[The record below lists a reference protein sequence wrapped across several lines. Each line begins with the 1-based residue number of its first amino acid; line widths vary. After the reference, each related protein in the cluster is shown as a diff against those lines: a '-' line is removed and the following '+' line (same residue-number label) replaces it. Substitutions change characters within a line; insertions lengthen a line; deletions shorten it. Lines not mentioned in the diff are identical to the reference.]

1 MADALKPLA
10 RPSRRALLRS
20 AGIGLGGLAG
30 LASPVASQAPG
41 ATTAGAPT
49 PDAELG
55 PGGSPGHVLSRPA
68 PGTPARR
75 LALALGSGSLHGHAL
90 VGVMRVFEQRQ
101 VKPDLIVGTSVGAIV
116 GALWAAGVPA
126 AEVEAAGRQFGLLD
140 AAELSWPRRGLLR
153 NDGLQ
158 RRLRA
163 LLPPQPIEAWP
174 IRFAA
179 VATDL
184 ETGERVVLDR
194 GDAPSAIAA
203 SACMPVLFEPVVR
216 DGRPLVDGALCE
228 PVPVRAARA
237 LGGQRVVGID
247 IAFRPRDEPVRQV
260 FDTGFQIVHILIH
273 SLIREQL
280 HEADVRVQLDLHDLM
295 RDRRDIQPILVQA
308 GERAA
313 VKHWASIVG

>member
-1 MADALKPLA
+1 VADPLNGGA
-10 RPSRRALLRS
+10 GRSRRAVLRS
-20 AGIGLGGLAG
+20 AWTGVAGGGLLGWAG
-30 LASPVASQAPG
+30 TRSAMAAAPG
-41 ATTAGAPT
+41 GG
-49 PDAELG
+49 G
-55 PGGSPGHVLSRPA
+55 PGPALSQPA
-68 PGTPARR
+68 PGTKPSR

-90 VGVMRVFEQRQ
+90 VGVMRVFEQRRLR
-101 VKPDLIVGTSVGAIV
+101 PDLIVGTSVGAIV
-116 GALWAAGVPA
+116 GALWAAGVPV
-126 AEVEAAGRQFGLLD
+126 AEVERAGRRFGLFD
-140 AAELSWPRRGLLR
+140 TAELGWPRRGLLR

-158 RRLRA
+158 RRLRD
-163 LLPPQPIEAWP
+163 LLGTQPIEAWP
-174 IRFAA
+174 TRFAA

-184 ETGERVVLDR
+184 ETGERVVIDR
-194 GDAPSAIAA
+194 GDAPSAVAA

-260 FDTGFQIVHILIH
+260 IDTGFQIVHILIH
-273 SLIREQL
+273 SLIGEQI

-295 RDRRDIQPILVQA
+295 REGRDVQALLMRA

-313 VKHWASIVG
+313 EKHWAAITA